1 MPGSRGRTWSFQ
13 SNIKHFIQQLQNAP
27 WLSHSHNHKTQDV
40 IFATGLKPLG
50 NDTFLVIYGGG
61 DSDTAAIKL
70 HVDVDVTVTG
80 ASLDHEQQ

>member
-1 MPGSRGRTWSFQ
+1 M
-13 SNIKHFIQQLQNAP
+13 
-27 WLSHSHNHKTQDV
+27 